1 MAYFNLLQCYSEQEI
16 DTLDNN
22 FISITYSTS
31 RFAEY
36 TDEPIRLKFKELTE
50 ESLLILRNFPC
61 FICFEN
67 FQDFVAIAE
76 LRETKLNNDN
86 NTITATFRLL
96 SDKISTLKP
105 KDGHTNRYTYICDL
119 EELEKAMNKNI
130 DFVTYSPIFD
140 TPNKG
145 QSKGVDKLNEV
156 IEKFPN
162 LKIFALG
169 GIIQNEQIKEIEK
182 TKAYGFASIRYFI

>member
-1 MAYFNLLQCYSEQEI
+1 MRNIKSYLITDPNYFSDNKEI
-16 DTLDNN
+16 
-22 FISITYSTS
+22 
-31 RFAEY
+31 
-36 TDEPIRLKFKELTE
+36 FKEKLIAVLKNHKIDFACFRDKSSKNIE
-50 ESLLILRNFPC
+50 ELAKIFLQICKEFKIENILINSNISL
-61 FICFEN
+61 
-67 FQDFVAIAE
+67 A
-76 LRETKLNNDN
+76 TKLGFDGVHLNSQQ
-86 NTITATFRLL
+86 F
-96 SDKISTLKP
+96 DKIQNAKKLNLITIISCHTLE
-105 KDGHTNRYTYICDL
+105 DL
-119 EELEKAMNKNI
+119 ENAMNKNI

>member
-1 MAYFNLLQCYSEQEI
+1 MISLVLEI
-16 DTLDNN
+16 KVILINSN
-22 FISITYSTS
+22 IS
-31 RFAEY
+31 
-36 TDEPIRLKFKELTE
+36 L
-50 ESLLILRNFPC
+50 
-61 FICFEN
+61 
-67 FQDFVAIAE
+67 AI
-76 LRETKLNNDN
+76 KLGFDGVHLNSQQ
-86 NTITATFRLL
+86 F
-96 SDKISTLKP
+96 DKIENAKKSKLITIISC
-105 KDGHTNRYTYICDL
+105 HNL